1 MSKKKKSKKR
11 NYQAMPLVFFVL
23 DLMWFTKPYVGTM
36 YVFFCLNS
44 LLFIRDH
51 TVTSE
56 TSFSTSQL
64 LTKLLLVMSSM
75 LAYMLLKPFAFSR
88 KMWFLWSPGWT
99 CFIIFVICAVDF
111 LYVHLRLERCPR
123 PIIFLFR
130 LFKWVDSCL
139 CLSGV
144 WISFVSVSSERI

>member
-1 MSKKKKSKKR
+1 
-11 NYQAMPLVFFVL
+11 MPLVFFVL
-23 DLMWFTKPYVGTM
+23 DLMRFTKPYVGTM

-51 TVTSE
+51 AVTSE

-88 KMWFLWSPGWT
+88 KM
-99 CFIIFVICAVDF
+99 
-111 LYVHLRLERCPR
+111 
-123 PIIFLFR
+123 
-130 LFKWVDSCL
+130 
-139 CLSGV
+139 
-144 WISFVSVSSERI
+144 